1 MKKLISV
8 LLGATLLL
16 TSVAEAKGTVSTR
29 SSFSSSR
36 SSSFKTS
43 SFKSSSSGFK
53 VYSAKSMTSSMP
65 KVGVSAI
72 KPAAKSTALMPVSKM
87 PTQAKPVPMVK
98 PSTPSTKPDA
108 TFSSKSSSIQQ
119 STPTPRP
126 VVINRTEYRERD
138 SGYGDMLMGAA
149 GGYLLAKALEPTPA
163 QAQQQPIQQV
173 APVETVKQTE
183 TVQGQSTALT
193 EPVKAQQAMP
203 MTEQSAITQVQEA
216 IPQPQMVDYVP
227 NMANSAVVIPEFKG
241 GVNGETTKIFASTK
255 YDLYCI
261 QGVMH
266 IDNNEAGIPLQP
278 FIGRNGLPAPCQLK
292 P

>member
-1 MKKLISV
+1 MKKLLSV
-8 LLGATLLL
+8 LLGAGLLL
-16 TSVAEAKGTVSTR
+16 TSVAEAKGTVSAR

-36 SSSFKTS
+36 SSSFS
-43 SFKSSSSGFK
+43 KSTSSGFK
-53 VYSAKSMTSSMP
+53 VYSAKSMTSGMP

-72 KPAAKSTALMPVSKM
+72 KPAAKPTALMPVSKM

-98 PSTPSTKPDA
+98 SSTPSTKPDA
-108 TFSSKSSSIQQ
+108 TFTKPGSIQPT
-119 STPTPRP
+119 TPTPRP

-163 QAQQQPIQQV
+163 QAQPQPIQQT

-183 TVQGQSTALT
+183 TVQPQSVASV
-193 EPVKAQQAMP
+193 EPVKVQQP
-203 MTEQSAITQVQEA
+203 MYIEQAATQQEM
-216 IPQPQMVDYVP
+216 IPQPQMADYVP
-227 NMANSAVVIPEFKG
+227 NIANSAIAVPVPEFKG
-241 GVNGETTKIFASTK
+241 GVDGESTKIFSSRK

-266 IDNNEAGIPLQP
+266 IDNNNGDIPLQP
-278 FIGRNGLPAPCQLK
+278 LIGRNGLPTPCQLK